1 MDFVAKE
8 ENVVEVVLEEE
19 SSVDGAYSSSRCKES

>member
-8 ENVVEVVLEEE
+8 EDVFEIVLEEE
-19 SSVDGAYSSSRCKES
+19 SSVDGANSRLHWKEF